1 VSTLSV
7 NVMTRGPGDRV
18 AAMLALFR
26 PVADEILVAV
36 DDRAGREL
44 EAALG
49 GVADRLIRYPYAEP
63 VDRPLA
69 WIHAECRGE
78 WVLTVDDDEIPSH
91 ALLDSLP
98 ELSRARDVTHYWL
111 PRRWLYPTADRYLD
125 TRPWRPD
132 YQPRL
137 VLNDP
142 RVISFPDETHVP
154 VAALGPSLY
163 LAAPLYH
170 ADVLLNSFEARE
182 AKALRYERLHPGKR
196 VAGRP
201 LNEAYY
207 LPERTDPPTREVP
220 AGDLELIAGVLAG
233 EAPAPAVPADVRV
246 ADREEIDRRWA
257 GRSFGDSAYEGR
269 LQLLEELPPLR
280 AGAVEKVDLLVEN
293 HGGELWPWAGA
304 GGPAIALGTRWLRE
318 GSAEDGPRTPL
329 PADLPAGGS
338 QIVPLAVAAPREPGR
353 CTLEVDL
360 VHEHVR
366 WFERR
371 LRVEV
376 DVLPLR
382 VAAVLDP
389 GSLDGLLALLA
400 ALEPEEEPLVITERP
415 DELARSF
422 AGRITPASKDAAALV
437 EVLDGAGRLIVPD
450 ELVREGRRRPLLA
463 AVIAARRLGIPAQ
476 SASGE
481 PLNAKRVVRR
491 RLR

>member
-1 VSTLSV
+1 LSTLSV
-7 NVMTRGPGDRV
+7 GLMTRGPGDRV

-36 DDRAGREL
+36 DDRAGPEL
-44 EAALG
+44 DAALG

-78 WVLTVDDDEIPSH
+78 WVLTVDDDEIPGR
-91 ALLDSLP
+91 ALLDALP
-98 ELSRARDVTHYWL
+98 ELIRARDVTHYWL

-125 TRPWRPD
+125 ARPWRPD

-154 VAALGPSLY
+154 VAALGPCRY

-170 ADVLLNSFEARE
+170 ADTLLNSIEARE

-196 VAGRP
+196 IAGRP
-201 LNEAYY
+201 LNDAYY
-207 LPERTDPPTREVP
+207 LPERVDPPTREVP
-220 AGDLELIAGVLAG
+220 TEDVELIAAVLAA
-233 EAPAPAVPADVRV
+233 EAPAAAVRADVRG
-246 ADREEIDRRWA
+246 AAREEIDRHWS
-257 GRSFGDSAYEGR
+257 GRTFADSAYEAR
-269 LQLLEELPPLR
+269 LALLEELPPLC
-280 AGAVEKVDLLVEN
+280 AGVVEKVDLLVEN
-293 HGGELWPWAGA
+293 HGGELWRWGGAIRLGSRWSAGEA
-304 GGPAIALGTRWLRE
+304 VVE
-318 GSAEDGPRTPL
+318 GSHVPL
-329 PADLPAGGS
+329 PADLPPGGS
-338 QIVPLAVAAPREPGR
+338 QIVPLPLVPPGEGR
-353 CTLEVDL
+353 WTLSVDL

-366 WFERR
+366 WFDRP

-376 DVLPLR
+376 DVLPQR

-389 GSLDGLLALLA
+389 GSLDGLLAALA
-400 ALEPEEEPLVITERP
+400 TLDPEEEPVVVTDRP
-415 DELARSF
+415 GELARGF
-422 AGRITPASKDAAALV
+422 AGRIASDIEGSGAARLV
-437 EVLDGAGRLIVPD
+437 VPD
-450 ELVREGRRRPLLA
+450 ELVREGRRRPLIA
-463 AVIAARRLGIPAQ
+463 AVAAARRLGIPAQ
-476 SASGE
+476 TSSGE